1 MHLVTTK
8 DRGPL
13 LFSLVLSLL
22 LAARVAAQQPPAPTP
37 AAQNSTPLPG
47 TGGAFNGKAGR
58 WIQVDRGHW
67 RYEERVDFELGGG
80 VKLFAD
86 MVDYYV
92 DDSRL
97 VATGNVVF
105 TNQEGRLS
113 AEQVE
118 FNLLTQTGVFQQASG
133 IMSLGAQVDR
143 RQFGNQDPDVYFY
156 GDIIEKL
163 GTRKYKVT
171 RGGFTTCVQPTPRWE
186 IVSGSV
192 VLNLNDY
199 ALARN
204 TLLKVKGVP
213 LMYLPVIYYPIQ
225 DDDRATGF
233 LLPTYGASTV
243 RGQAISNAFF
253 WAINRS
259 QDATFFHDWFTRTG
273 QGEGAEYRYVAGP
286 QSLGNFRLYRFQ
298 QRQSEFTQS
307 GRTTTLP
314 AKNILQATSAVTHRL
329 TSTLRAQVN
338 VDYFS
343 DVFLQQLYNQ
353 NIYQATQAQR
363 RISMG
368 LSGASG
374 PLSSGLYYIRNEV
387 FGSSTS
393 STLYGTTPRA
403 VAALAPQRLFGLP
416 VYAGVNSDFSY
427 VPNKSFSV
435 DSKTGKQVTS
445 SDTSLGRL
453 DVAPT
458 LRAPLSKL
466 TFLSVNTTAGY
477 RTTMYTRS
485 LDAKGQLVPESLRRE
500 YFSTRT
506 EIVGPVFTKIWDT
519 PGRETIQ
526 RMKHVIEPA
535 FAVEYITGF
544 SNQANVPRISI
555 DPADFVV
562 GASSRTTYSLT
573 NRLLYRSRDVDGGA
587 RGTTREF
594 MTVGVQ
600 QTYYTNP
607 QSSLYDSAYV
617 TGTSRTRPVS
627 LSPVAL
633 VARLSPSNGFS
644 SNTRV
649 EYDVYGH
656 GMQSFTTGT
665 SLSLEH
671 FTSSANFN
679 RQHFNSSS
687 NATSYLSTSTSL
699 NASRSRAT
707 YSLQWNIA
715 QGYVMSQSL
724 IASYLA
730 QCCGL
735 QFEIQQYNYPPN
747 SGYPVTADRRFN
759 FGFVLAGLGTFSNFF
774 GAFGGGSVSVGR

>member
-1 MHLVTTK
+1 MA
-8 DRGPL
+8 RGVL
-13 LFSLVLSLL
+13 LPFLLSVLIVGP
-22 LAARVAAQQPPAPTP
+22 AAAQQPAAPAAPPP
-37 AAQNSTPLPG
+37 AAQAPESSVPG
-47 TGGAFNGKAGR
+47 AGGAFNGRSGR
-58 WIQVDRGHW
+58 WTQVERGHW
-67 RYEERVDFELGGG
+67 RYEERVDFDLGGG

-97 VATGNVVF
+97 VAAGNVVF

-118 FNLLTQTGVFQQASG
+118 FNLLTQNGTFHQASG
-133 IMSLGAQVDR
+133 IMSLGTQVDR

-156 GDIIEKL
+156 GDLIEKL

-233 LLPTYGASTV
+233 LLPTYGTSTV

-273 QGEGAEYRYVAGP
+273 QGEGAEYRYAAGP

-298 QRQSEFTQS
+298 QRASEFTQS

-329 TSTLRAQVN
+329 TNTLRAQVN

-374 PLSSGLYYIRNEV
+374 PVSGGLYYTRNEV

-403 VAALAPQRLFGLP
+403 VAALAPQRFFGLP
-416 VYAGVNSDFSY
+416 VYGGVNTDFSY

-506 EIVGPVFTKIWDT
+506 EVVGPVFTKIWDT
-519 PGRETIQ
+519 PDRETIQ
-526 RMKHVIEPA
+526 RMKHVIEPT

-544 SNQANVPRISI
+544 ANQTSVPRLSI

-562 GASSRTTYSLT
+562 GASTRSTYGLT
-573 NRLLYRSRDVDGGA
+573 NRLLYRSRDLEGGA

-594 MTVGVQ
+594 MTISVQ
-600 QTYYTNP
+600 QTYYTNK
-607 QSSLYDSAYV
+607 QSSLYDSSYV
-617 TGTSRTRPVS
+617 TGTSRTRAVS

-633 VARLSPSNGFS
+633 VARLSPSSGFD

-649 EYDVYGH
+649 EYDVNGN
-656 GMQSFTTGT
+656 GLQSFTTGT
-665 SLSLEH
+665 TISGQHIS
-671 FTSSANFN
+671 TSANFN

-687 NATSYLSTSTSL
+687 KPSSYLSASTSL
-699 NASRSRAT
+699 NSSRSRAT
-707 YSLQWNIA
+707 YALQWNIA

-724 IASYLA
+724 IASYMA

-774 GAFGGGSVSVGR
+774 GAFGGGSVSVR

>member
-1 MHLVTTK
+1 MVRGVLVSF
-8 DRGPL
+8 
-13 LFSLVLSLL
+13 LFSLL
-22 LAARVAAQQPPAPTP
+22 LAVPSAAQQP
-37 AAQNSTPLPG
+37 AAQNPAPGLPG
-47 TGGAFNGKAGR
+47 TGGAFNGKSGR
-58 WIQVDRGHW
+58 FRQVDPGHW
-67 RYEERVDFELGGG
+67 RYEERVEWDLGGG

-86 MVDYYV
+86 TVDYYV

-97 VATGNVVF
+97 VASGNVVF
-105 TNQEGRLS
+105 TNPEGRLS
-113 AEQVE
+113 AEEVE
-118 FNLLTQTGVFQQASG
+118 FNLMTQAGVFRQASG
-133 IMSLGAQVDR
+133 IMTLGSQVDR
-143 RQFGNQDPDVYFY
+143 AQFGNQDPDVYFY

-186 IVSGSV
+186 LVSGSV

-199 ALARN
+199 ALAHN

-213 LMYLPVIYYPIQ
+213 LMYLPLIYYPIQ

-233 LLPTYGASTV
+233 LLPTYGTSTV

-253 WAINRS
+253 WAVNRS

-273 QGEGAEYRYVAGP
+273 QGAGAEYRYVAGP

-298 QRQSEFTQS
+298 QRESQFTQS

-329 TSTLRAQVN
+329 GSALRAQVN

-363 RISMG
+363 RISAG

-374 PLSSGLYYIRNEV
+374 PVSGGLYYSRTEV

-403 VAALAPQRLFGLP
+403 TAAIAPQRLFGTP
-416 VYAGVNSDFSY
+416 IYAGVNSDFSY
-427 VPNKSFSV
+427 VPNKSFSE
-435 DSKTGKQVTS
+435 DASTGIRKVN
-445 SDTSLGRL
+445 SDQTLGRFDL
-453 DVAPT
+453 APS

-466 TFLSVNTTAGY
+466 TFLSVNTTVGY
-477 RTTMYTRS
+477 RTTIYSRS
-485 LDAKGQLVPESLRRE
+485 LNTSGQLVPESLRRQ

-506 EIVGPVFTKIWDT
+506 EAVGPVFTKIWDT
-519 PGRETIQ
+519 PGLETVQ
-526 RMKHVIEPA
+526 RMKHVIEPT

-544 SNQANVPRISI
+544 AHQTNVPRVTV
-555 DPADFVV
+555 DPADYVV
-562 GASSRTTYSLT
+562 GASSRMTYGLT
-573 NRLLYRSRDVDGGA
+573 NRLLYRSRDVAGGA

-594 MTVGVQ
+594 VTVGIQ
-600 QTYYTNP
+600 QTYYTNS
-607 QSSLYDSAYV
+607 QSSLYDSSYV
-617 TGTSRTRPVS
+617 TGTSRSRAVS

-633 VARLSPSNGFS
+633 VARISPSTVFD
-644 SNTRV
+644 SNTRI
-649 EYDVYGH
+649 EYDVNGN
-656 GMQSFTTGT
+656 GLQSFTTGT
-665 SLSLEH
+665 NVSMGRM
-671 FTSSANFN
+671 SANTSFN
-679 RQHFNSSS
+679 RQHFNRTSKPS
-687 NATSYLSTSTSL
+687 SYLSASTSL
-699 NASRSRAT
+699 NGRPFRAT
-707 YSLQWNIA
+707 YALQWNIA
-715 QGYVMSQSL
+715 LGYVMSQSL
-724 IASYLA
+724 IASYMA

-735 QFEIQQYNYPPN
+735 QFEIQNYNFPPS

-774 GAFGGGSVSVGR
+774 GAFGGGGVSVR